1 MSDAVNAESRQ
12 AVPTSG
18 DGLWAKAFSGAMLL
32 VTALGVLVLGVIA
45 VVALRDNGGGTASAA
60 GSATQVDVRL
70 SEFKIELSP
79 AVVPPGDVTFMVHNV
94 GTVEHNFV
102 VPTLG
107 VRTNNLKPGEMAT
120 LAVTNV
126 GGGSYDYL
134 CDIAGH
140 EAAGMKGTLAVEAG
154 ASVATAAA
162 APATGGMSWQQM
174 DAMMEA
180 VAKRFPEKTEGAGNG
195 ELGFR
200 IDAEGF
206 KVFDLTASVIP
217 WEVEKGKFVD
227 GWAYNGQIPGP
238 IIRINVGDKVRVNLK
253 NELPES
259 TSLHLHGIRVPN
271 GADGVDPYTQP
282 AIKPGESFTY
292 EFVALEP
299 AVGMYHSHH
308 NAQVQVPNG
317 LAGAML
323 IGDWKEAAMGV
334 ARSRVQDTDGDAE
347 SEIVMV
353 LNDSG
358 TIGLS
363 LNGKSFPATEPY
375 ALKVGESAVVHY
387 YNEGNMTH
395 PMHLHQPAG
404 LVVAHDGKLLEAPF
418 WADTLNVAPGERW
431 TVVYTALDPGVWAW
445 HCHILTHAET
455 PEGMRYMVTALIVE

>member
-154 ASVATAAA
+154 ASV
-162 APATGGMSWQQM
+162 
-174 DAMMEA
+174 
-180 VAKRFPEKTEGAGNG
+180 
-195 ELGFR
+195 
-200 IDAEGF
+200 
-206 KVFDLTASVIP
+206 
-217 WEVEKGKFVD
+217 
-227 GWAYNGQIPGP
+227 
-238 IIRINVGDKVRVNLK
+238 
-253 NELPES
+253 S
-259 TSLHLHGIRVPN
+259 T
-271 GADGVDPYTQP
+271 
-282 AIKPGESFTY
+282 
-292 EFVALEP
+292 
-299 AVGMYHSHH
+299 
-308 NAQVQVPNG
+308 
-317 LAGAML
+317 
-323 IGDWKEAAMGV
+323 
-334 ARSRVQDTDGDAE
+334 
-347 SEIVMV
+347 
-353 LNDSG
+353 
-358 TIGLS
+358 
-363 LNGKSFPATEPY
+363 
-375 ALKVGESAVVHY
+375 
-387 YNEGNMTH
+387 
-395 PMHLHQPAG
+395 
-404 LVVAHDGKLLEAPF
+404 
-418 WADTLNVAPGERW
+418 
-431 TVVYTALDPGVWAW
+431 
-445 HCHILTHAET
+445 
-455 PEGMRYMVTALIVE
+455 